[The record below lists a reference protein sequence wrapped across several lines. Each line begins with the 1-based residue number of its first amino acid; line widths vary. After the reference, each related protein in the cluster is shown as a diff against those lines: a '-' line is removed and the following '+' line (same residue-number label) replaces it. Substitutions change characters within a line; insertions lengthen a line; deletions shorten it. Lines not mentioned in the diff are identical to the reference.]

1 MSDFQS
7 RVKLGPALV
16 RLSRLT
22 RVECLTYNGQ
32 ATPGSLDSLRS
43 LLFTPG
49 SDERRLRRALDSGA
63 DAMTADLEDAVSPA
77 EKASARRLAVRVL
90 AETESETLKTIRIN
104 GADTEFFAEDL
115 AAVGDLPLDGV
126 VLPKATPAAVEAL
139 GEAGPPVIAIVE
151 TAQGLR
157 QAYETARLPR
167 VAALV
172 LGAVDLAAELRLE
185 PRTDG
190 LEILYA
196 RSQLVVD
203 SAAAGI
209 RGPIDVVHLRVRNDR
224 TLEAEARL
232 ARSLGMQ
239 GKACIHPAQVP
250 VVNRVFAPDPA
261 QVEWARSVLEAY
273 ERGLAEGRGAVALDG
288 EMIDLP
294 VVERARRLLE
304 REGV

>member
-1 MSDFQS
+1 
-7 RVKLGPALV
+7 LTGP
-16 RLSRLT
+16 
-22 RVECLTYNGQ
+22 ECLTYNDR

-63 DAMTADLEDAVSPA
+63 DAMTADLEDAVAVS
-77 EKASARRLAVRVL
+77 EKASARRLAARVL
-90 AETESETLKTIRIN
+90 AGAESKTLKTIRIN
-104 GADTEFFAEDL
+104 GADTEFFAEDV
-115 AAVGDLPLDGV
+115 AAIGDLSLDGI
-126 VLPKATPAAVEAL
+126 VLPKATPEAVEAL
-139 GEAGPPVIAIVE
+139 GEAGPPVLAIVE
-151 TAQGLR
+151 TAHGLR
-157 QAYETARLPR
+157 RAYETACMPR

-190 LEILYA
+190 LEILHA

-209 RGPIDVVHLRVRNDR
+209 RGPIDAVHLRVRNDK

-232 ARSLGMQ
+232 ARSLGMR

-261 QVEWARSVLEAY
+261 QVEWATSVVAAY
-273 ERGLAEGRGAVALDG
+273 EQGIAEGRGAVALDG

-304 REGV
+304 TTKDV